1 MKLRILAISIAIFM
15 LIAAGCSNSSNEGAK
30 EKDGGNAKGVT
41 QTIKV
46 AVQPWVGN
54 GPFWIAEE
62 KGIDEKHG
70 IKIET
75 VPFEQD
81 SDMNAAFASDK
92 VDVANL
98 ATHTT
103 IRMKSNQ
110 DLDMKAIIFMD
121 ESHDADA
128 ILATKDIQSVKDFK
142 GQKVAF
148 EEGATSELLLQQAL
162 SEEGMTLDDVETVFM
177 PAPQAGLSMISGDV
191 KTAVTY
197 APYIKE
203 VLDKKKDEGVHLLY
217 TGNNSPGLISD
228 IVVGK
233 TKFFEDNPEAKES
246 LRAVWDEALQYW
258 RDHEEEGNEI
268 VAKGSGITA
277 DELPSILSGLK
288 FYNSEEQSEK
298 VSSGELRK
306 AAENIQKLMLEGGSM
321 KNEINLDEI
330 FDME

>member
-1 MKLRILAISIAIFM
+1 MKVKKWAAAAMTFLL
-15 LIAAGCSNSSNEGAK
+15 LTAAGCSNSSNDEAK
-30 EKDGGNAKGVT
+30 EASKSDGDTLTVKM
-41 QTIKV
+41 

-70 IKIET
+70 IKLET
-75 VPFEQD
+75 VSFEQD

-103 IRMKSNQ
+103 LRMKANQ

-121 ESHDADA
+121 ESHEADA
-128 ILATKDIQSVKDFK
+128 ILATKEVQSVKDLK
-142 GQKVAF
+142 GQKIAF

-162 SEEGMTLDDVETVFM
+162 SEEGMTLEDVETVFM

-197 APYIKE
+197 APYINE
-203 VLDKKKDEGVHLLY
+203 VLNQKKDDGVHLLY
-217 TGNNSPGLISD
+217 TGDNSPGLISD

-233 TKFFEDNPEAKES
+233 TKYFEDNPVAKEK

-258 RDHEEEGNEI
+258 RDNEEEGNEI

-277 DELPSILSGLK
+277 DELPSILNGLK
-288 FYNSEEQSEK
+288 FYNSEEQAEK
-298 VSSGELRK
+298 VGSGELK
-306 AAENIQKLMLEGGSM
+306 EAAENIQKLMLEGGNM
-321 KNEINLDEI
+321 KKEVDLNEIL
-330 FDME
+330 DME

>member
-1 MKLRILAISIAIFM
+1 MKFKILAVSMAIFM
-15 LIAAGCSNSSNEGAK
+15 LIAAGCSNSSNGAK
-30 EKDGGNAKGVT
+30 EKGDGNKEDT

-75 VPFEQD
+75 VSFEQD

-103 IRMKSNQ
+103 IRMKANQ

-128 ILATKDIQSVKDFK
+128 ILAAKDIKSVKDLK
-142 GQKVAF
+142 GQKIAF

-177 PAPQAGLSMISGDV
+177 PAPQAGLSIISGDV

-217 TGNNSPGLISD
+217 TGDDSPGLISD
-228 IVVGK
+228 IVVAK
-233 TKFFEDNPEAKES
+233 TKFFEDNPEAKEK

-258 RDHEEEGNEI
+258 RDNEEEGNEI
-268 VAKGSGITA
+268 VGKGSGITA

-288 FYNSEEQSEK
+288 FYNSEEQADK
-298 VSSGELRK
+298 VSSGELKK
-306 AAENIQKLMLEGGSM
+306 AAENIQTLMLESGSM
-321 KNEINLDEI
+321 KKEINLDEI